1 MVEVLRER
9 FPGLD
14 APSLAK
20 VLLLAAERGK
30 VSYEETV
37 GDELLLFAE
46 EERLLLPV
54 RTSRS
59 LAWEDRA
66 LILKP
71 GEEYEM
77 PTVVRHLV
85 LRAAEVG
92 DWDPE
97 YAVGRYLEEIG
108 EAEVERVLDLLYR
121 VLEGGR
127 WTGRVS
133 AEQLRRYAEEVG
145 LPSSL
150 SRLIAELKG
159 GGVISPCLR
168 ASLPSGPLQY
178 EINPSLYREPRDF
191 NRGSRWR
198 GPVRPR
204 SRRTPRPPPS

>member
-30 VSYEETV
+30 VSYEEAV

-54 RTSRS
+54 RTSRG
-59 LAWEDRA
+59 LAWEDRVLVLA
-66 LILKP
+66 S

-85 LRAAEVG
+85 LRAAEAG

-97 YAVGRYLEEIG
+97 YAVRRYLEEIG
-108 EAEVERVLDLLYR
+108 EAEVERVLDLLHR
-121 VLEGGR
+121 VLEEGR
-127 WTGRVS
+127 RTGRVS

-145 LPSSL
+145 LSSSL

-178 EINPSLYREPRDF
+178 EINPSLYREPRNF
-191 NRGSRWR
+191 NRASRWR

-204 SRRTPRPPPS
+204 SRRTPHPPPS